1 MTRPVDPFAVA
12 RSIIADPHK
21 RYTVSML
28 DIIAMCKALVATEE
42 TPTPVITTELADAIG
57 QFIKIETVF
66 VEEVRSE
73 VFASDTIFHKRE
85 RAFYALKKTFQM
97 EFPDVC
103 HD

>member
-1 MTRPVDPFAVA
+1 MSRQTDPLAVA

-28 DIIAMCKALVATEE
+28 DIIALCKALVATDEA
-42 TPTPVITTELADAIG
+42 PTPVISTELAQAIATVIGDDALG
-57 QFIKIETVF
+57 DLNGSLSTLKTLFET
-66 VEEVRSE
+66 
-73 VFASDTIFHKRE
+73 
-85 RAFYALKKTFQM
+85 